1 MRSIAVTLDNILQDL
16 PEATST
22 MFEMG
27 GPEPVIT
34 ALACKDSIVQ
44 EHCASVLSTTATANP
59 LFVPYICKDV
69 GLHMRAVVD
78 VLASSVLNDSRPV
91 ESFVEVDPVED
102 ALLNMFVTITATSG
116 LAVVTMHELG
126 VLPRFVRLLLA
137 PNSQLQV
144 RIEWSFHRIPCPCS
158 SLIRWMYSSLR

>member
-16 PEATST
+16 PEAAST

-44 EHCASVLSTTATANP
+44 EHCASVLSTTANVNP
-59 LFVPYICKDV
+59 LFVPYICKDG
-69 GLHMRAVVD
+69 GLHLRALVD
-78 VLASSVLNDSRPV
+78 VLAATILDESRPV

-102 ALLNMFVTITATSG
+102 ALLNVFVTITASSG

-126 VLPRFVRLLLA
+126 ILPRFVRLLLA

-144 RIEWSFHRIPCPCS
+144 RV
-158 SLIRWMYSSLR
+158 